1 MARPKKN
8 AQKVQENQAN
18 IDEKALFLHHLAQF
32 EHSQLAVQKAK
43 DALQRT
49 IAGAKADGF
58 IPADFKYALE
68 LRNEESARAQIVR
81 KLRIAS
87 YLGSSLGDQL
97 DLFESPAP
105 VMDAAAIYDS
115 GYVPFSAEELAEQ
128 QDEASKH

>member
-8 AQKVQENQAN
+8 AQKVQENQTN

-43 DALQRT
+43 DSLQRT

-58 IPADFKYALE
+58 IPADFKYARD
-68 LRNEESARAQIVR
+68 LRNEEAARAQIVR

-97 DLFESPAP
+97 DLFEAPAS
-105 VMDAAAIYDS
+105 VMDQS
-115 GYVPFSAEELAEQ
+115 KSFTGFVPFSAEELAEQ